1 MSEFDFASLLGA
13 GQEPQPQEAPPS
25 PRPDRLL
32 EALAPI
38 RAILEEDGSL
48 DEQDMVILE
57 DIRTKL
63 MKILADRAKQGDQM
77 LQGRIDPRAARRL
90 A

>member
-1 MSEFDFASLLGA
+1 MGA
-13 GQEPQPQEAPPS
+13 PEMPAEG
-25 PRPDRLL
+25 PRPDRLM

-38 RAILEEDGSL
+38 IAILEEDGIL
-48 DEQDMVILE
+48 DEVDQVVIE

-63 MKILADRAKQGDQM
+63 MKILAERAKQSDQM
-77 LQGRIDPRAARRL
+77 LGGKIDPRAARRL